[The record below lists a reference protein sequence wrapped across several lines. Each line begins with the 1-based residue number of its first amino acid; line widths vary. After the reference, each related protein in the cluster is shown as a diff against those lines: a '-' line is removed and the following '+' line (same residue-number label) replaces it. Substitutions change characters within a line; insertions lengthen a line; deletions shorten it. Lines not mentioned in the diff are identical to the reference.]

1 MQAIDT
7 NHPLVMGQRK
17 RQVAFTGTT
26 HFHHHRLVISGE
38 GQEEA
43 GRLGLLWVTVQR
55 TPNTELLAPTLRSTE
70 LGKMTRR
77 ERS

>member
-7 NHPLVMGQRK
+7 NHPPVTGQRK

-26 HFHHHRLVISGE
+26 HFDHHGLLISGE

-43 GRLGLLWVTVQR
+43 GRLGLWVTVQR
-55 TPNTELLAPTLRSTE
+55 TPNTELLAPTLGSTE

-77 ERS
+77 DMS